1 MAIKSELVMNNGD
14 VVAIELGFN
23 PYKCMVIAKD
33 FPAVNKVFSMAVGE
47 DGEEVNML
55 NVAQSVYVA
64 YRQANMNNKKALSFE
79 KFSDEETGWEF
90 DISQATKIYMAMLN
104 KDSANEY
111 AKELAKLATKAKK
124 GK

>member
-1 MAIKSELVMNNGD
+1 MAIQVELELANGKMVD
-14 VVAIELGFN
+14 IELGFN

-64 YRQANMNNKKALSFE
+64 YRQANMNNKKALTFE
-79 KFSDEETGWEF
+79 QFSDPDTGWEF
-90 DISQATKIYMAMLN
+90 DVEQAIQIYMGMLN
-104 KDSANEY
+104 KESANEY
-111 AKELAKLATKAKK
+111 AKELAKLSKKAKK